1 MKTLTPLIFAALVFV
16 NTFNASQQSG
26 PQEPAEL
33 QEATTLSDSAV
44 KLFNA
49 GKYDHALPPAKRA
62 LQIRD
67 KLLPRTDHRIS
78 SALSNLGEIYLA
90 QKDYKAAKEV
100 YLRLLK
106 IQEELFGPE
115 NVYLAYT
122 LDRLAL
128 VHYVAREDAE
138 TEVAYKRA
146 LALREKSLGPN
157 DVQVAQSW
165 FALGEFYRF
174 RKKLAPAV
182 ESYKRSLEIYGK
194 LGKVMSPEFERASDG
209 FACLGYDNKPEL
221 WEQLSEIRKQF
232 APAKTADDSK
242 IFTVLNGKALTLP
255 KPEYPGNA
263 ADRRLSGIVVVKVEI
278 DEAGNVVGARDM
290 CQGAPY
296 LSEAAVAAAW
306 KARFSP
312 TTINGQPVRVHGVI
326 QYRFVPRFR

>member
-1 MKTLTPLIFAALVFV
+1 MKTPAVLILAALVFV
-16 NTFNASQQSG
+16 NTFNSSQKPG

-49 GKYDHALPPAKRA
+49 GKYDQALPPAKRA

-67 KLLPRTDHRIS
+67 KLLPRTDPRIS

-106 IQEELFGPE
+106 IQEELFGVD
-115 NVYLAYT
+115 NVYLAFT
-122 LDRLAL
+122 LDRLAV
-128 VHYVAREDAE
+128 VHYVAGDDAE
-138 TEVAYKRA
+138 TEAAYKRA
-146 LALREKSLGPN
+146 LALREKNLGPN
-157 DVQVAQSW
+157 DVQVAESW

-182 ESYKRSLEIYGK
+182 ESYKRSLELYGK
-194 LGKVMSPEFERASDG
+194 LGKLMSPEFQRASDG
-209 FACLGYDNKPEL
+209 FACLGYDHHPEL
-221 WEQLSEIRKQF
+221 WDQLTEIRRQF
-232 APAKTADDSK
+232 AGVEAAGDSK
-242 IFTVLNGKALTLP
+242 VFTVLNGKALTLP

-263 ADRRLSGIVVVKVEI
+263 ADRRLTGIVVVKVEI
-278 DEAGNVVGARDM
+278 DEAGNVIGARDM
-290 CQGAPY
+290 CQGPPY

-306 KARFSP
+306 KARFRP
-312 TTINGQPVRVHGVI
+312 TTINGQPVRVSGVI
-326 QYRFVPRFR
+326 QYRFTSRFR